1 MTGPD
6 SSRHDYSAGRRRSRR
21 NSPNFDREN
30 IREELTRI
38 LQRAQAVA
46 STPRHEFVDGAPSYD
61 VASMVIIRLAS
72 LTERAEFGPWLDE
85 LTPMEVTAIRAT
97 RNIAAHAG
105 YTAMN
110 YEVFWNAVTVRVP
123 EIIGRLLKR

>member
-1 MTGPD
+1 MTGSD
-6 SSRHDYSAGRRRSRR
+6 SSRDDYSAGRRRSRR
-21 NSPNFDREN
+21 NNPNFDRES

-72 LTERAEFGPWLDE
+72 LTERAEFAPWLDE

-105 YTAMN
+105 YAPMN
-110 YEVFWNAVTVRVP
+110 NEVFWNAVTVRVP

>member
-1 MTGPD
+1 MTGSD
-6 SSRHDYSAGRRRSRR
+6 SSRDDYSAGRRRSRR

-46 STPRHEFVDGAPSYD
+46 STPRDDFVDGAPSYD

-110 YEVFWNAVTVRVP
+110 NEVFWNAVTVRVP